1 MYGKRAPVGEAF
13 RESGLERGEVF
24 ITSKL
29 NNGYH
34 EYDAALQAFDTSLAV
49 MELDYLDLS

>member
-1 MYGKRAPVGEAF
+1 MYGNERQVGEAF

-34 EYDAALQAFDTSLAV
+34 EYDAALAGLRHLARV
-49 MELDYLDLS
+49 MELDYLDLF